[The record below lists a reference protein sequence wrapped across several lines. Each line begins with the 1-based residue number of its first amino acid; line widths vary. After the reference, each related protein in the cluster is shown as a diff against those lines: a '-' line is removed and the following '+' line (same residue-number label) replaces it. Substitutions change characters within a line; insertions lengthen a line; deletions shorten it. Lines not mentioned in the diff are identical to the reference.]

1 MSSTSGSSTAVIT
14 KLFNAGQTGSEE
26 SGWLSQ
32 DPEGKTKIKVLAIDE
47 ANNTVDFLLWLA
59 SDSGSGNSKHTHG
72 GETYAYI
79 IEGGYSLTSF
89 TDFEDEDGTT
99 IRYNK
104 GDFVYQPFGQIHIEI
119 LGAEDTLLYVSN
131 RGSKNGVIFEGFD
144 EDGNVT
150 MTQKIAD
157 MAEMLKT

>member
-1 MSSTSGSSTAVIT
+1 MDGYLRIR
-14 KLFNAGQTGSEE
+14 K
-26 SGWLSQ
+26 
-32 DPEGKTKIKVLAIDE
+32 GKTKIKILAIDE

-72 GETYAYI
+72 GETYVYI
-79 IEGGYSLTSF
+79 IEGGYSLTAF
-89 TDFEDEDGTT
+89 TNFDDQDGTT

-104 GDFVYQPFGQIHIEI
+104 GDFVYQPKGQIHTEI

-131 RGSKNGVIFEGFD
+131 RGSNKGVIFERFD
-144 EDGNVT
+144 EEGNVA

-157 MAEMLKT
+157 MSEMLKT